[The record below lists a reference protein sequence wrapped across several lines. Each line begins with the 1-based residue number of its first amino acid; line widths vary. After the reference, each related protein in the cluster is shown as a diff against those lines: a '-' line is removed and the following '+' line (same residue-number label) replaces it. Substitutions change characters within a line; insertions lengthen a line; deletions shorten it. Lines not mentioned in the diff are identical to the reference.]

1 MHDDIRIKV
10 TIPFLKG
17 KSVLLMEEPARKTR
31 RAGHCVYGYKAP
43 QPHSLRG
50 RCPLK
55 NPRGLFSL
63 YDFAGAKSRV
73 RPGA

>member
-1 MHDDIRIKV
+1 MIESIGMAAGGRSV
-10 TIPFLKG
+10 WCPKG
-17 KSVLLMEEPARKTR
+17 IAD
-31 RAGHCVYGYKAP
+31 
-43 QPHSLRG
+43 SLRG

>member
-1 MHDDIRIKV
+1 MRVV
-10 TIPFLKG
+10 TR
-17 KSVLLMEEPARKTR
+17 EPERNTQ
-31 RAGHCVYGYKAP
+31 RAGHCVFVNKAP